1 MKTIILSLA
10 IAAICFTA
18 HAEKNRWQYVIT
30 DNDTLI
36 CKNIRS
42 GYLNTRCILLS
53 GEKKI
58 ISNKNINVIGK
69 SAVKGESAYLMER
82 KPVYLNNKSTG
93 KNALMELVDIQNG
106 VRIYKYEH
114 FNVYTESTD
123 LVISFYKGDKLINA
137 QTNPNV
143 WQIYDFVNQYTCK
156 GENNEFLTSK
166 YD

>member
-53 GEKKI
+53 GEKKK
-58 ISNKNINVIGK
+58 ISNDDINIIIETTKGK
-69 SAVKGESAYLMER
+69 MVCLMER
-82 KPVYLNNKSTG
+82 KPVYLNNKFTG
-93 KNALMELVDIQNG
+93 KNALMELVDVENS
-106 VRIYKYEH
+106 VRIYKYEY
-114 FNVYTESTD
+114 FNIATESTN
-123 LVISFYKGDKLINA
+123 LVISFYKGDKLINT

-156 GENNEFLTSK
+156 GENKEFLTSK